1 MKKLLTIIWAIFIAR
16 REPKLQEVRVQEVRV
31 ECRRF

>member
-1 MKKLLTIIWAIFIAR
+1 MNKLLAILWVILTTGR
-16 REPKLQEVRVQEVRV
+16 KTKLQEVRV

>member
-1 MKKLLTIIWAIFIAR
+1 MKKLLDIIWAIFIAR
-16 REPKLQEVRVQEVRV
+16 REPKLQEVKV